1 MTGATLETTE
11 VRDVTGGGSANGG
24 EQTFF
29 KFEYRNLSQQ
39 TFSCATVLMPKVINS
54 LRAYAQTADT
64 ERVRL
69 KGGQPGPAA
78 PYFVT
83 TLSNSAHSDDGKF
96 VVVQFATMDG
106 IPMDL
111 AMSPQLA
118 RETIAALQREIAKV
132 G

>member
-1 MTGATLETTE
+1 MTGPTIETTE
-11 VRDVTGGGSANGG
+11 IRDVTGGGSANGG
-24 EQTFF
+24 ELTFF
-29 KFEYRNLSQQ
+29 KFEYKNLSQQ
-39 TFSCATVLMPKVINS
+39 TFSCATILMPKVINS

-132 G
+132 S